1 MVTFTAWHLAAK
13 PRRRDPDMIGY
24 GRAVLR
30 RRRCPVGGRSYMLAT
45 RMPMSRDGFDTWLST
60 PLPDL
65 GVLANPDQMWRGW
78 AADDVTPDWE
88 LTAIA
93 DSPAAV
99 ATYRANRTRTPLEL
113 LTARAAAGFTLAR
126 HHRDALE
133 IYLYDYHADHY
144 GAQTDLLMLAGAGRF
159 ADGGAEVP
167 VLYWGGDV
175 YPACRRRIG
184 AVGAAGRSHVHRRI
198 AALVVLLGGRD
209 GAVGRVR
216 SVDGGAVH
224 RSVPVRGAGRGAA
237 PGGGGIPRGGRR
249 PGRRRSRLGR
259 H

>member
-1 MVTFTAWHLAAK
+1 M
-13 PRRRDPDMIGY
+13 
-24 GRAVLR
+24 
-30 RRRCPVGGRSYMLAT
+30 GGRSYMLAT

-175 YPACRRRIG
+175 YPG
-184 AVGAAGRSHVHRRI
+184 LPSDDGSVLSVLLVGRTAARFTAAYPF
-198 AALVVLLGGRD
+198 AALVEGLRPVEEAFLGAVVDRD
-209 GAVGRVR
+209 GDDPGWDATDVLDPAVAARVR
-216 SVDGGAVH
+216 
-224 RSVPVRGAGRGAA
+224 R
-237 PGGGGIPRGGRR
+237 
-249 PGRRRSRLGR
+249 
-259 H
+259 